1 MLDNNCI
8 EVNFMNDKKNFIADV
23 ERQIDNRNAEIVK
36 FRIIAEVAAPDDQID
51 FYHIIEDIVAKENE
65 VKEKLAVFEESER
78 DDVSGLM
85 NEIKNLQKRVEAA
98 IEAARL
104 KVN

>member
-1 MLDNNCI
+1 MK
-8 EVNFMNDKKNFIADV
+8 DKKNFLADV

-36 FRIIAEVAAPDDQID
+36 FRIIAEVAAPDDQIE
-51 FYHIIEDIVAKENE
+51 FYHVIEDIVAKENE
-65 VKEKLAVFEESER
+65 VKEKLAAFEKSER
-78 DDVSGLM
+78 DDLSDLK
-85 NEIKNLQKRVEAA
+85 NEIIYLQKRVESA

>member
-1 MLDNNCI
+1 MK
-8 EVNFMNDKKNFIADV
+8 DKKNFIDDV

-36 FRIIAEVAAPDDQID
+36 FRIIAEVAAPDDQIE

-65 VKEKLAVFEESER
+65 VKEKLAVLEESKG
-78 DDVSGLM
+78 DDLSDLK
-85 NEIKNLQKRVEAA
+85 NEIVYLQKRVETA

>member
-1 MLDNNCI
+1 MK
-8 EVNFMNDKKNFIADV
+8 DKNNFIADV

-36 FRIIAEVAAPDDQID
+36 FRIIAEVAAPDDQIE

-65 VKEKLAVFEESER
+65 VKEKLAAFEESGR
-78 DDVSGLM
+78 DDLSDLK
-85 NEIKNLQKRVEAA
+85 NEIVYLQKRVETA

>member
-1 MLDNNCI
+1 MK
-8 EVNFMNDKKNFIADV
+8 DKKNFIADV
-23 ERQIDNRNAEIVK
+23 ERRIDDRNAEIVK
-36 FRIIAEVAAPDDQID
+36 YRIITEVAAPDDQIK

-65 VKEKLAVFEESER
+65 VKEKLAAFEKSEW
-78 DDVSGLM
+78 DDLSSLK
-85 NEIKNLQKRVEAA
+85 NEILYLQKRVEDA

>member
-1 MLDNNCI
+1 MKD
-8 EVNFMNDKKNFIADV
+8 EKNFIADV
-23 ERQIDNRNAEIVK
+23 ARWIDIRNTEIAR
-36 FRIIAEVAAPDDQID
+36 FRIITEVAAPDDQIK

-65 VKEKLAVFEESER
+65 VKEKLAAFEKSEW
-78 DDVSGLM
+78 DDLSSLK
-85 NEIKNLQKRVEAA
+85 NEIIYLQKRVENA